1 MMFTVVVV
9 GLVLLVGVLGF
20 FWFMGTPA
28 GLQLV
33 HKQTVN
39 TVLSLVEARRK
50 SAPQERLNSTYKTV
64 AQSRNVHLAGV
75 QRETYLRLLS
85 EAGCFR
91 ENPVMSPEEFAEAV
105 ARVEDFIKLKKNGAL
120 NT

>member
-1 MMFTVVVV
+1 MMFTVVVA
-9 GLVLLVGVLGF
+9 GLVLVVGVLAF

-33 HKQTVN
+33 HRQTVN

-50 SAPQERLNSTYKTV
+50 SVPQETLNSTYQTV
-64 AQSRNVHLAGV
+64 AQSRKVHLAGV
-75 QRETYLRLLS
+75 QKETYIQLLS

-91 ENPVMSPEEFAEAV
+91 ENPMMSPEEFAETL
-105 ARVEDFIKLKKNGAL
+105 ARVEDFIKLKKSGAL